1 MALPPSCAAALPAST
16 STTAATV
23 LATFMHNSKTL
34 GAAPGAR
41 NHPPICVERQCR
53 QGRNCMKACA
63 GIKITP
69 FRIGAF
75 MTEYLRA
82 AIAGLACLAS
92 LAAGTLPSAAADYP
106 NRPVHWLIGFAAGGP
121 VDIVAR
127 IMSQWLSDRLG
138 QQFIVENRAGS
149 GGNLAAAAAVN
160 SPPDGYTLL
169 FVAPNNAISA
179 SLYKKLPYDFIR
191 DTVPV
196 ASIMQLTNMLVVS
209 NDMPVKTVQEF
220 IDYCKANPGKVAYA
234 SSGNGTSVHMSAE
247 LFKAMTK
254 IDMIHV
260 PYRGSAL
267 AFPDIISNKVQL
279 IFDNLPSALEQARG
293 GSVRALGVTSPQRWP
308 GVPDVPAIAETVP
321 GFESVGF
328 YGISAPKGTP
338 PEIVDL
344 LNKAVGEALQ
354 DPKLVARLAEIGG
367 IPKPMSPAE
376 FGRLIAEETQ
386 KWRKVVAFAGVSV
399 D

>member
-1 MALPPSCAAALPAST
+1 MKSLRGALSALLCLVCLATAAAPA
-16 STTAATV
+16 
-23 LATFMHNSKTL
+23 
-34 GAAPGAR
+34 
-41 NHPPICVERQCR
+41 Q
-53 QGRNCMKACA
+53 
-63 GIKITP
+63 
-69 FRIGAF
+69 
-75 MTEYLRA
+75 
-82 AIAGLACLAS
+82 
-92 LAAGTLPSAAADYP
+92 AADYP
-106 NRPVHWLIGFAAGGP
+106 NRPVRWLIGFAPGGP

-127 IMSQWLSDRLG
+127 IMAQWLSERLG
-138 QQFIVENRAGS
+138 QQFVVENRAGS

-160 SPPDGYTLL
+160 ATPDGYTLL

-179 SLYKKLPYDFIR
+179 SLYKRLSYDFMR

-196 ASIMQLTNMLVVS
+196 AGIMRLTNMMVVPTS
-209 NDMPVKTVQEF
+209 LPVKTVQEF

-254 IDMIHV
+254 VEMIHV

-267 AFPDIISNKVQL
+267 AYPDLISNKVQT
-279 IFDNLPSALEQARG
+279 IFDNLPGALEQ
-293 GSVRALGVTSPQRWP
+293 VRAGTLRGLGVTSPQRWP
-308 GVPDVPAIAETVP
+308 GVPDIPAIAETVP

-338 PEIVDL
+338 PEIIAV

-354 DPKLVARLAEIGG
+354 DPKLVARLADLGG
-367 IPKPMSPAE
+367 QPMPMTPAE
-376 FGRLIAEETQ
+376 FGKLIADETE
-386 KWRKVVAFAGVSV
+386 KWRKVVEFAGVSV

>member
-1 MALPPSCAAALPAST
+1 MIASLRTALFSL
-16 STTAATV
+16 V
-23 LATFMHNSKTL
+23 
-34 GAAPGAR
+34 
-41 NHPPICVERQCR
+41 
-53 QGRNCMKACA
+53 
-63 GIKITP
+63 
-69 FRIGAF
+69 
-75 MTEYLRA
+75 
-82 AIAGLACLAS
+82 CLLS
-92 LAAGTLPSAAADYP
+92 LAAGIAPSSAADYP
-106 NRPVHWLIGFAAGGP
+106 NRPVRWLIGFAAGGP

-127 IMSQWLSDRLG
+127 IMSQWLSDRFG
-138 QQFIVENRAGS
+138 QQFVVENRAGS

-254 IDMIHV
+254 IDMVHV

-338 PEIVDL
+338 PEIVEI
-344 LNKAVGEALQ
+344 LNKAVGEALK

-367 IPKPMSPAE
+367 IPKPMTTAE
-376 FGRLIAEETQ
+376 FGKLITDETE
-386 KWRKVVAFAGVSV
+386 KWRKVVEFAGVSV

>member
-1 MALPPSCAAALPAST
+1 MEHL
-16 STTAATV
+16 
-23 LATFMHNSKTL
+23 
-34 GAAPGAR
+34 
-41 NHPPICVERQCR
+41 
-53 QGRNCMKACA
+53 
-63 GIKITP
+63 
-69 FRIGAF
+69 
-75 MTEYLRA
+75 MTEFLRA
-82 AIAGLACLAS
+82 AVTGLVCLLS
-92 LAAGTLPSAAADYP
+92 LATAAPSLAADYP
-106 NRPVHWLIGFAAGGP
+106 NRPVRWLIGFAAGGP

-127 IMSQWLSDRLG
+127 IMSQGLSDRFG
-138 QQFIVENRAGS
+138 QQFGVENRAGS

-196 ASIMQLTNMLVVS
+196 ASIMQLTNLLVVS
-209 NDMPVKTVQEF
+209 NAMPVKSVQEL
-220 IDYCKANPGKVAYA
+220 IDYCNANPGKVSYA

-254 IDMIHV
+254 IDMVHV

-328 YGISAPKGTP
+328 YGISAPKGTL
-338 PEIVDL
+338 PEIVDI
-344 LNKAVGEALQ
+344 LNKAVGDALK

-367 IPKPMSPAE
+367 IPKPMTPAE
-376 FGRLIAEETQ
+376 FGKLITDETE
-386 KWRKVVAFAGVSV
+386 KWRKVVEFAGVSG

>member
-1 MALPPSCAAALPAST
+1 
-16 STTAATV
+16 
-23 LATFMHNSKTL
+23 
-34 GAAPGAR
+34 
-41 NHPPICVERQCR
+41 
-53 QGRNCMKACA
+53 
-63 GIKITP
+63 
-69 FRIGAF
+69 
-75 MTEYLRA
+75 MTGETM
-82 AIAGLACLAS
+82 IAS
-92 LAAGTLPSAAADYP
+92 LRTALFSLLCLLSLAGTIAPSSAADYP
-106 NRPVHWLIGFAAGGP
+106 NRPVRWLIGFAAGGP

-127 IMSQWLSDRLG
+127 IMSQWLSEHFG
-138 QQFIVENRAGS
+138 QQFVVENRAGS

-209 NDMPVKTVQEF
+209 NDVPVKTVQEF

-247 LFKAMTK
+247 LFKAMTG

-328 YGISAPKGTP
+328 YGIAAPKGTP
-338 PEIVDL
+338 PEVVDI
-344 LNKAVGEALQ
+344 LNKAIDDALK

-367 IPKPMSPAE
+367 IPKPMTPAE
-376 FGRLIAEETQ
+376 FGKLIADETE
-386 KWRKVVAFAGVSV
+386 KWRKVVEFAGVSV